1 MSFGQTAPM
10 ITRKESKMVRRLASV
25 SIALLFAFYHQDS
38 VADQLEQGIQY
49 SCSSTEV
56 KLESIWKDGGG
67 QENPFKESD
76 TETAALWNI
85 DRLRRKLPILKVCQ
99 VGRHKITTVIFKQ
112 CASGNGIGP
121 SAAMYVDDQ
130 VSVIKGS
137 IVAVGRSGVAD
148 SGTHP
153 FVEARIFGSDC
164 GPSTDE
170 SFDSILVRQSRPGEK
185 VRPPEETPLI
195 VEMK

>member
-1 MSFGQTAPM
+1 MSFVKTAPTASPKG
-10 ITRKESKMVRRLASV
+10 IEMVRRITYV
-25 SIALLFAFYHQDS
+25 SIALLVAFSSQDS
-38 VADQLEQGIQY
+38 VADELEQGIQY

-56 KLESIWKDGGG
+56 RLESIWKDGGG
-67 QENPFKESD
+67 QENPFNESD

-99 VGRHKITTVIFKQ
+99 VGKHKITTVIFKQ

-130 VSVIKGS
+130 VSVGKSG

-153 FVEARIFGSDC
+153 FIEARIFGSDC
-164 GPSTDE
+164 WQSTDE
-170 SFDSILVRQSRPGEK
+170 SFSAILVRLAKPGEK
-185 VRPPEETPLI
+185 EAQPKDTPLI